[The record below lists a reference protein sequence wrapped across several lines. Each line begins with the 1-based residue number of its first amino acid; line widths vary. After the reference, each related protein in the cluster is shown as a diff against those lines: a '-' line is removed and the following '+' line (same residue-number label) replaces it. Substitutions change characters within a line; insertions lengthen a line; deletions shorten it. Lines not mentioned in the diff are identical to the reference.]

1 MTNLITNRG
10 IFQKGSWLVLLA
22 FAITACLQSVSRHPV
37 GSAAFT
43 TERIIPQFG
52 WTTPTAA
59 DELNSMQEKNKGWP
73 RNSSTG
79 LGGGLSTYPGGGL
92 STLPGGGAST
102 GPNGGMS
109 TGPGGGL
116 STGPGGGLSTGP
128 GGGLSTGPGGGL
140 STGPG
145 GGLSTGP
152 GGGLST
158 GSGGGLSTGTTPYYR
173 NIPPRPVYLKYL
185 KEHGY
190 GSAYKTL
197 SKAWGIQ

>member
-1 MTNLITNRG
+1 MHYYRLYLNP
-10 IFQKGSWLVLLA
+10 F
-22 FAITACLQSVSRHPV
+22 
-37 GSAAFT
+37 
-43 TERIIPQFG
+43 ERIKEMKKIWVPLIFG
-52 WTTPTAA
+52 FGLIAASLPAYAYGDDGYTA
-59 DELNSMQEKNKGWP
+59 P
-73 RNSSTG
+73 
-79 LGGGLSTYPGGGL
+79 GGLYTG
-92 STLPGGGAST
+92 PGGGAST

-185 KEHGY
+185 KEH
-190 GSAYKTL
+190 
-197 SKAWGIQ
+197 